1 MSNLDEIRARWKSG
15 EIVTINH
22 KNMSQAL
29 KDHRDLL
36 AHIDA
41 MQPVVGQAQGLY
53 GDVEVQ
59 GECRCDPCKM
69 KRALDKMDAKETR
82 SMDRYKTVAREY
94 LKGKAGVHQMTLEI
108 EVKQLAEYLRKN
120 YPDEPESLKSQI
132 ERLAAELYDRAGDGG
147 ESEGAIDC
155 AIRVIR
161 EYRAKQPGRCGECRW
176 WTEDNNDPGYSGPG
190 EFHCARCCNPE
201 STQYAGAWTCADMTC
216 PRFERRADKYEELA
230 REYCGNWNK
239 GLAPSLADF
248 LRERVTVREGE

>member
-1 MSNLDEIRARWKSG
+1 MKGQKMSNLDEIRARWKSG

-120 YPDEPESLKSQI
+120 YPDEPKGISVKYWQEEARRYASNSGHWRTKYEELK
-132 ERLAAELYDRAGDGG
+132 
-147 ESEGAIDC
+147 
-155 AIRVIR
+155 
-161 EYRAKQPGRCGECRW
+161 KQKPDEPKGRCGECRSAVEQGAEVDRMKSRW
-176 WTEDNNDPGYSGPG
+176 CVTHICFTPL
-190 EFHCARCCNPE
+190 CA
-201 STQYAGAWTCADMTC
+201 TC